1 MTNAIIVNNLKFNY
15 GNQQVLQDVSF
26 EVQPGKVVGLIGE
39 NGAGKTT
46 LLKILL
52 GLLKTNMKV
61 SILGHRPGMSQSVAS
76 MFQGDLK
83 LPGVK
88 VGEILAEVA
97 AQYPNPKAPQT
108 VLKELNLS
116 DLAHHYLNDLSGGQL
131 RRVTFAMTLVSNA
144 SLIFLDEPTV
154 GMDVNAR
161 QDFWINVDRM
171 KNEGKTILITSH
183 YLEEIQQTADQILI
197 LKDGK
202 IEFDGTLNELQ
213 KQYLTT
219 QISFETK
226 REGSIFR
233 KLTQVQAIKQTGNKI
248 KISSTNG
255 DATLRDLVPYLKEIQ
270 HLNIIDASLENIFQT
285 ITRGEKTMQK
295 MIEQLKFD
303 GKRLIFRNYGF
314 VFFSLLMPTA
324 FYILFTQINR
334 VQIKTFSAEYM
345 GSMMVYSILITAIMG
360 VGNFMERDRNQG
372 LITLLKITNRNLN
385 HYYISICFWS
395 LMMNIFTIVILGT
408 TAIMINHVD
417 LSTMQW
423 VTILGLVWL
432 GQTPLLLL
440 GIAISHVKRQETLT
454 ILGNLITFP
463 VAILSGLWWP
473 IQILP
478 QWAQNI
484 GNKLPT
490 YFLNDM
496 ISSTVNNAKINWN
509 DVWGLGVWIVGLVAA
524 MTVGTIITRQKGR
537 LARG

>member
-61 SILGHRPGMSQSVAS
+61 SILGHRPGMGQSVAS

-255 DATLRDLVPYLKEIQ
+255 DATLRDLVPYLEEIQ

-285 ITRGEKTMQK
+285 ITRGEK
-295 MIEQLKFD
+295 
-303 GKRLIFRNYGF
+303 
-314 VFFSLLMPTA
+314 
-324 FYILFTQINR
+324 
-334 VQIKTFSAEYM
+334 
-345 GSMMVYSILITAIMG
+345 
-360 VGNFMERDRNQG
+360 
-372 LITLLKITNRNLN
+372 
-385 HYYISICFWS
+385 
-395 LMMNIFTIVILGT
+395 
-408 TAIMINHVD
+408 
-417 LSTMQW
+417 
-423 VTILGLVWL
+423 
-432 GQTPLLLL
+432 
-440 GIAISHVKRQETLT
+440 
-454 ILGNLITFP
+454 
-463 VAILSGLWWP
+463 
-473 IQILP
+473 
-478 QWAQNI
+478 
-484 GNKLPT
+484 
-490 YFLNDM
+490 
-496 ISSTVNNAKINWN
+496 NNAE
-509 DVWGLGVWIVGLVAA
+509 DD
-524 MTVGTIITRQKGR
+524 
-537 LARG
+537 

>member
-1 MTNAIIVNNLKFNY
+1 
-15 GNQQVLQDVSF
+15 
-26 EVQPGKVVGLIGE
+26 
-39 NGAGKTT
+39 
-46 LLKILL
+46 
-52 GLLKTNMKV
+52 
-61 SILGHRPGMSQSVAS
+61 
-76 MFQGDLK
+76 
-83 LPGVK
+83 
-88 VGEILAEVA
+88 
-97 AQYPNPKAPQT
+97 
-108 VLKELNLS
+108 
-116 DLAHHYLNDLSGGQL
+116 
-131 RRVTFAMTLVSNA
+131 
-144 SLIFLDEPTV
+144 
-154 GMDVNAR
+154 
-161 QDFWINVDRM
+161 
-171 KNEGKTILITSH
+171 
-183 YLEEIQQTADQILI
+183 
-197 LKDGK
+197 
-202 IEFDGTLNELQ
+202 
-213 KQYLTT
+213 
-219 QISFETK
+219 
-226 REGSIFR
+226 
-233 KLTQVQAIKQTGNKI
+233 
-248 KISSTNG
+248 
-255 DATLRDLVPYLKEIQ
+255 
-270 HLNIIDASLENIFQT
+270 
-285 ITRGEKTMQK
+285 MQK

-408 TAIMINHVD
+408 TAILINHVD

-423 VTILGLVWL
+423 ITILGLVWL
-432 GQTPLLLL
+432 GQIPLLLL

-478 QWAQNI
+478 QWVQNI

-509 DVWGLGVWIVGLVAA
+509 DVQGLGVWIVGLVAA
-524 MTVGTIITRQKGR
+524 MTVGTIITRRKGR
-537 LARG
+537 LGRG